1 MKPYLPLAILAL
13 LFTLNTYSR
22 TDSIQPILT
31 VKKSF
36 LKNHILP
43 ISFIAGG
50 ILLNKT
56 NFEKSFQKDVR
67 KVIGNNFHSSLED
80 YTRYAPIGQIF
91 VADILGVKAKN
102 HWFDQSKNLAISI
115 IITDFITFRLKKNIH
130 KTRPNNSSIPESF
143 PSGHTSF
150 AFVNAQVLY
159 EEFKDTCPTLAY
171 SGYAFASTTGA
182 LRIFNNA
189 HYISDVL
196 VGAGIGILVT
206 KIVYLLDPIIP
217 WNPFKKTK
225 NVVFIPQIS
234 PNNIGLHLSMKF

>member
-1 MKPYLPLAILAL
+1 MKSYFPLTILTL
-13 LFTLNTYSR
+13 LFTVNTYSK

-31 VKKSF
+31 AKKSF
-36 LKNHILP
+36 LKSHITPL
-43 ISFIAGG
+43 SLIAGG
-50 ILLNKT
+50 LLLNT
-56 NFEKSFQKDVR
+56 SNFEKSFQKDVR
-67 KVIGNNFHSSLED
+67 KIIGNDFHTSLED

-91 VADILGVKAKN
+91 IADVLGVKAKN
-102 HWFDQSKNLAISI
+102 HWFDQSKNLTISI

-130 KTRPNNSSIPESF
+130 KTRPNNSSVPESF

-159 EEFKDTCPTLAY
+159 EEFKDSSPVLAY
-171 SGYAFASTTGA
+171 SGYAFASTTGT
-182 LRIFNNA
+182 LRVFNNA

-225 NVVFIPQIS
+225 NIVFIPQIS
-234 PNNIGLHLSMKF
+234 SNRIGIHLSMKF